1 MYTTYT
7 KNNIYV
13 CYTAFVERTYILH
26 IFPFSYSSTCNIYR
40 EREEDGLLQAF
51 YIYIHIH
58 IHILIPSMAS
68 IVNAGARTV
77 SKKSTHA
84 NKRLILLFKQTD
96 LRIHDNLVLK
106 KALSLSQPILPL
118 FCFDPR
124 FLGKTKRG
132 EERMSLKRFNF
143 LLESVV

>member
-1 MYTTYT
+1 MVQGHRSERAIFTVSVLCSA
-7 KNNIYV
+7 KFIYKP
-13 CYTAFVERTYILH
+13 AEI
-26 IFPFSYSSTCNIYR
+26 
-40 EREEDGLLQAF
+40 
-51 YIYIHIH
+51 
-58 IHILIPSMAS
+58 S
-68 IVNAGARTV
+68 IINYYYYYKVINFIINSTV

-143 LLESVV
+143 LLESRFGIILFNNLNRNIDFPCRRFS

>member
-1 MYTTYT
+1 MQYTWYTTYT

-13 CYTAFVERTYILH
+13 CYTLSFHPRIHPLVIYI
-26 IFPFSYSSTCNIYR
+26 

-96 LRIHDNLVLK
+96 LRLVFLKNLGPK
-106 KALSLSQPILPL
+106 QIRSSMNY
-118 FCFDPR
+118 F
-124 FLGKTKRG
+124 
-132 EERMSLKRFNF
+132 
-143 LLESVV
+143 